1 MKDDPS
7 DPDHVPSIFCYT
19 PVAKNRR
26 RHCRRRL
33 KDTRESMREITKKQ
47 RSLAAS
53 ALLDLAKD
61 DGNTVQGFGV
71 QADPVHV
78 ESRGT

>member
-19 PVAKNRR
+19 PVAKKQETALQKKVE
-26 RHCRRRL
+26 RHQRVSERNHN
-33 KDTRESMREITKKQ
+33 KQ

-53 ALLDLAKD
+53 ALLDVAKD
-61 DGNTVQGFGV
+61 DENTVPGFGV
-71 QADPVHV
+71 QTDPVHV
-78 ESRGT
+78 E